1 MTKKYALETNDE
13 DFIIEIPDDAFV
25 NMQPGDTGLTWSVEV
40 LRKIESDDLYA
51 PRNTLAF
58 YRGVKAVR
66 CLDEVKRDEPQVA

>member
-13 DFIIEIPDDAFV
+13 DFIIEVPDDSYV
-25 NMQPGDTGLTWSVEV
+25 SMLSGDQGLSWSVEV
-40 LRKIESDDLYA
+40 VRNITEDIFG
-51 PRNTLAF
+51 PNNTLAF